1 MGFGKTILINK
12 NQFAL
17 ESGNV
22 TIVKFPN
29 SSKYKGKGVM
39 IASRYVNDGSFWIN
53 PNWEYK
59 IKSGK
64 NLTND
69 YGIISGDDLI
79 SIFKNCSDQ
88 LEYSNS
94 IDNES
99 YLKVEN
105 PVPLKGEISIDFD

>member
-29 SSKYKGKGVM
+29 SSKYKGKGFV
-39 IASRYVNDGSFWIN
+39 ISIRYVNDDSFWIN
-53 PNWEYK
+53 TSWDYK

-64 NLTND
+64 KFTND
-69 YGIISGDDLI
+69 YGIISGDNLI
-79 SIFKNCSDQ
+79 SMFKKCSEQ
-88 LEYSNS
+88 IEYSNS

-99 YLKVEN
+99 YLKVKS
-105 PVPLKGEISIDFD
+105 PVPLKGEINIDFN